1 MIRSALV
8 VGARGLIGGALVE
21 ALGPGRSTGTFARR
35 PAPGLERLDLAAIAR
50 DPGAFPKLVD
60 RTDPEAVFLAAG
72 TASAEAC
79 ESDESAA
86 REEHAGATEVVAA
99 FCAKMDLPLVL
110 FSPDIVFDGS
120 AGPYA
125 EDAEPVPMA
134 VLGRM
139 KRLGEA
145 AVLKASNRNLVLRS
159 SWVFGPEA
167 DGAGV
172 AYRIA
177 GALKA
182 GRVVPVAADQ
192 YSTPTYSRDLA
203 LAAVALVENG
213 DSGLVHVA
221 GPEVLNAASFA
232 LLVAARAK
240 APASLV
246 KPVPSAT
253 LGLAALRPPW
263 GGLLCG
269 RLRTFLPGFSMRAP
283 GAAMDHWMKN
293 QRGALW
299 PL

>member
-1 MIRSALV
+1 VRSALV

-21 ALGPGRSTGTFARR
+21 VLGPRRSTGTFARR
-35 PAPGLERLDLAAIAR
+35 PAPGLERLDLAEIAR
-50 DPGAFPKLVD
+50 DPGLFSKVVD
-60 RTDPEAVFLAAG
+60 RADPEVIFLAGG
-72 TASAEAC
+72 TSSAEAC
-79 ESDESAA
+79 EADEAAA
-86 REEHAGATEVVAA
+86 RVEHAEGTAAVAS
-99 FCAKMDLPLVL
+99 FCAEVDLPLVY

-134 VLGRM
+134 VLGRT
-139 KRLGEA
+139 KRMGET
-145 AVLKASNRNLVLRS
+145 AVLKASKRNLVVRS
-159 SWVFGPEA
+159 CWVFGPEA
-167 DGAGV
+167 DGAGI

-182 GRVVPVAADQ
+182 GRTVPVAADQ

-203 LAAVALVENG
+203 RAAVALVDNG
-213 DSGLVHVA
+213 DSGIVHVA
-221 GPEVLNAASFA
+221 GPEVVNAASFA

-240 APASLV
+240 APPSLV

-253 LGLAALRPPW
+253 LGMAALRPPW

-269 RLRTFLPGFSMRAP
+269 RLRTFLPGFAMRPP
-283 GAAMDHWMKN
+283 GEAMDHWMKN

-299 PL
+299 PF